1 MPSPYR
7 FDTCRFF
14 STGVDFIDVAI
25 EHCGMS
31 TTSSSTSCP
40 HLSGYNPLAP
50 DELRDPYPTYAVAR
64 EHAPVFRADAMGLW
78 FITRYEDV
86 AIALRDT
93 ETFSSQMA
101 GETLAD
107 GVPASLRHELD
118 QALAAGVP
126 DDSRFLAITD
136 APAHNVRRKLAQQAF
151 TPRRVAALERVI
163 QARTEELC
171 DGFGTAERVEL
182 MSTFSYP
189 LTTSVIAGIIGLG
202 EAHAAQMRAVSED
215 LLVVNS
221 PGGRQLDEAEAE
233 DVIARITRI
242 SDLHTAI
249 AFELAAR
256 REAPRDDLLS
266 ALATSTL
273 NDGTQLDDEDILAIT
288 AELIL
293 AGTDTTANLIAHA
306 VLFISPD
313 HERWPQLAEDDDLTH
328 AVVEETLRRRGSSK
342 GLFRITTRDVEI
354 GGTVIPQG
362 AIVQL
367 LYGSANH
374 DPAQFPDPETFTLD
388 RPGIDRHVAFGRGT
402 HFCLGA
408 PLARLETRVALQT
421 LSRRFPGLAVP
432 PQELTYIPAMS
443 THTVATFTVTTEA
456 REPVAST

>member
-1 MPSPYR
+1 
-7 FDTCRFF
+7 
-14 STGVDFIDVAI
+14 
-25 EHCGMS
+25 MS
-31 TTSSSTSCP
+31 TTAPPAGCP
-40 HLSGYNPLAP
+40 HLAAYNPLAP
-50 DELRDPYPTYAVAR
+50 DELLDPYPTYALAR

-86 AIALRDT
+86 ATALRDT

-107 GVPASLRHELD
+107 GVPDSLRPELNH
-118 QALAAGVP
+118 ALAGGVP

-151 TPRRVAALERVI
+151 TPRRVAALEQLI
-163 QARTEELC
+163 QTRTEELC
-171 DGFGTAERVEL
+171 DGFETAERVDL
-182 MSTFSYP
+182 MGAFTYP
-189 LTTSVIAGIIGLG
+189 LTTSVIAGIIGLD
-202 EAHAAQMRAVSED
+202 EEHAAQMRAVSED

-221 PGGRQLDEAEAE
+221 PGGRHLDQAEAK
-233 DVIARITRI
+233 DVIARIARI
-242 SDLHTAI
+242 SALHGDI
-249 AFELAAR
+249 ARELTAR

-273 NDGTQLDDEDILAIT
+273 NDGTRLEDEDILAMT

-306 VLFISPD
+306 VLYLSPD
-313 HERWPQLAEDDDLTH
+313 HEHWRQLAHDNELTH

-374 DPAQFPDPETFTLD
+374 DPAQFPDPEAFTLD
-388 RPGIDRHVAFGRGT
+388 RPGIARHVAFGRGT

-408 PLARLETRVALQT
+408 PLARLETRIALQT
-421 LSRRFPGLAVP
+421 LSRRFPQLEVP
-432 PQELTYIPAMS
+432 PQDLTYIPAMS
-443 THTVATFTVTTEA
+443 THTLATLTITTN
-456 REPVAST
+456 

>member
-1 MPSPYR
+1 
-7 FDTCRFF
+7 
-14 STGVDFIDVAI
+14 
-25 EHCGMS
+25 
-31 TTSSSTSCP
+31 
-40 HLSGYNPLAP
+40 
-50 DELRDPYPTYAVAR
+50 
-64 EHAPVFRADAMGLW
+64 
-78 FITRYEDV
+78 
-86 AIALRDT
+86 
-93 ETFSSQMA
+93 
-101 GETLAD
+101 
-107 GVPASLRHELD
+107 
-118 QALAAGVP
+118 
-126 DDSRFLAITD
+126 
-136 APAHNVRRKLAQQAF
+136 
-151 TPRRVAALERVI
+151 
-163 QARTEELC
+163 
-171 DGFGTAERVEL
+171 
-182 MSTFSYP
+182 
-189 LTTSVIAGIIGLG
+189 
-202 EAHAAQMRAVSED
+202 MRAVSED

>member
-1 MPSPYR
+1 
-7 FDTCRFF
+7 
-14 STGVDFIDVAI
+14 
-25 EHCGMS
+25 MS
-31 TTSSSTSCP
+31 TTSRPAGCP
-40 HLSGYNPLAP
+40 HLAAYNPLAP
-50 DELRDPYPTYAVAR
+50 DELQDPYPTYAVAR

-86 AIALRDT
+86 ATALRDT

-107 GVPASLRHELD
+107 GVPASLRPELD
-118 QALAAGVP
+118 AALAGGVP
-126 DDSRFLAITD
+126 DDARFLAITD

-151 TPRRVAALERVI
+151 TPRRVAALEELI
-163 QARTEELC
+163 QARTDELC
-171 DGFGTAERVEL
+171 DSFDTAEPVDL
-182 MSTFSYP
+182 MSAFTYP
-189 LTTSVIAGIIGLG
+189 LTTSVIAGIIGLDEG
-202 EAHAAQMRAVSED
+202 HAAQMRAVSED

-221 PGGRQLDEAEAE
+221 PGGRRLDEAEAE
-233 DVIARITRI
+233 DVIARIARI
-242 SDLHTAI
+242 SALHTAI
-249 AFELAAR
+249 AHELAAR
-256 REAPRDDLLS
+256 RQAPSDDLLS

-273 NDGTQLDDEDILAIT
+273 NDGTQLEDEDILAMT

-306 VLFISPD
+306 VLYLSPD
-313 HERWPQLAEDDDLTH
+313 HERWRRLAQDDDLTH

-354 GGTVIPQG
+354 GGAVIPRG

-374 DPAQFPDPETFTLD
+374 DPAQFPDPEAFTLD

-421 LSRRFPGLAVP
+421 LSRRFPELAVP
-432 PQELTYIPAMS
+432 PQNLTYIPALS
-443 THTVATFTVTTEA
+443 THTLAAFMVT
-456 REPVAST
+456 PH

>member
-1 MPSPYR
+1 
-7 FDTCRFF
+7 
-14 STGVDFIDVAI
+14 
-25 EHCGMS
+25 MS
-31 TTSSSTSCP
+31 TTSRPAGCP
-40 HLSGYNPLAP
+40 HLAAYNPLAP
-50 DELRDPYPTYAVAR
+50 DELQDPYPTYAVAR

-86 AIALRDT
+86 ATALRDT

-107 GVPASLRHELD
+107 GVPASLRPELD
-118 QALAAGVP
+118 AALAGGVP
-126 DDSRFLAITD
+126 DDARFLAITD

-151 TPRRVAALERVI
+151 TPRRVAALEELI
-163 QARTEELC
+163 QARTDELC
-171 DGFGTAERVEL
+171 DSFDTAEPVDL
-182 MSTFSYP
+182 MSAFTYP
-189 LTTSVIAGIIGLG
+189 LTTSVIAGIIGLDEG
-202 EAHAAQMRAVSED
+202 HAAQMRAVSED

-221 PGGRQLDEAEAE
+221 PGGRRLDEAEAE
-233 DVIARITRI
+233 DVIARIARI
-242 SDLHTAI
+242 SALHTAI
-249 AFELAAR
+249 AHELAAR
-256 REAPRDDLLS
+256 RQAPSDDLLS

-273 NDGTQLDDEDILAIT
+273 NDGTQLEDEDILAMT

-306 VLFISPD
+306 VLYLSPD
-313 HERWPQLAEDDDLTH
+313 HERWRRLAQDDDLTH

-354 GGTVIPQG
+354 GGAVIPRG

-374 DPAQFPDPETFTLD
+374 DPAQFPDPEAFTLD

-421 LSRRFPGLAVP
+421 LSRRFPEIAVP
-432 PQELTYIPAMS
+432 PQNLTYIPAMS
-443 THTVATFTVTTEA
+443 THTLAAFMVT
-456 REPVAST
+456 PH